1 MCDRRRIANLQQ
13 RVAIVALL
21 GVAACSGPATGP
33 EEQLRAWVKRGHEA
47 ALQKDRRALVEMISP
62 AYSDSSGNS
71 RKDIENLFRIYFLRQ
86 QRVALLTRVIDIRV
100 FEASAA
106 ELILEVGM
114 AGTNDGVLGLSA
126 DAYRFEMEL
135 ENDGGDWLLISARW
149 GEIGRE
155 LR

>member
-33 EEQLRAWVKRGHEA
+33 EEQLRAWVKHGHEA

-62 AYSDSSGNS
+62 AYSDSRGNS